1 MSLKP
6 NFFRSI
12 RVFISSSC
20 GDKGRYDEMREKL
33 AGLLDETMVF
43 SAYTWEREGASSSC
57 AGDNYIAELNDSDIA
72 VVVVD
77 NSDGVT
83 MGVQKEID
91 QIRKTNKRALFYFVS
106 EFSEVKTTLQ
116 EDLEGP
122 DGATY
127 SVVPKMSEIP
137 ERALRDLQLDVL
149 KLYRK
154 WCNHDVE
161 PAVACA
167 SIVPIDGA
175 MIPRPQLGPFPKL
188 RGLFGSFLFGNSSQ
202 IDQGSELDNEITEFA
217 RALFV
222 DFSVAKFDTS
232 RLLPL
237 ISKML
242 PEPYPKLIS
251 KRFEAIQL
259 ASSGQ
264 YEDSERILEPVY
276 TEACSL
282 EAEAWFAD
290 DILIDLRNLRV
301 QIDPFSFDNRHQ
313 EILDK
318 NGREVV
324 YPQLDRA
331 ISQALAEI
339 EDDRIKEGTN
349 SYNSITFG
357 DNALRFFDGICSA
370 FAIAVIF
377 GSLTQVSRTLCNLK
391 TVVFYL
397 CQKYRDPNL
406 NVALLKLSIA
416 CGGQGDASKTIQA
429 FNNMSLDTD
438 PSSAWDAFQ
447 FCANFRCLQD
457 NQVAIFEAFGAFACY
472 LAEADFTKA
481 SAIFITSAEELLES
495 HSGFPNKVKAVFRAI
510 ERVGERLSPAWSIEY
525 AVKVLSLEVSA
536 WREEALTF
544 FERNE
549 RLFDAVEANLLVNI
563 LDAFDLL
570 LSSDHRDDMDERVC
584 NVLVSMCEVE
594 NLKVRQR
601 LDEVARKLSQAS
613 YERYRL
619 ILCSES
625 DDQWLSE
632 YVLKGVAAIEASNA
646 SQGVNG
652 HYAFGLQWHIP
663 SARRLASMHDVPDDL
678 ISRLYSACLGTLESH
693 TYDLGGR
700 INACH
705 ACCILLSKYG
715 NRLVEL
721 RDRTLE
727 CLDSDDLFQT
737 DFSFGRESKRLLA
750 VWADTLGLLS
760 GGDYRNRLLDD
771 VLHCYQSDIY
781 TQANAG
787 VALIQLMENY
797 QLVTDENLLSG
808 FIFSY
813 AGFLLSSQHFQ
824 LNLRG
829 VELMKQFLAVPE
841 LRSPASRSLLL
852 CFDGRA
858 PRIKQMIIDAI
869 DQISEFDS
877 KTAERLKLRASC
889 DNNYSIVKYFKSQNV
904 G

>member
-6 NFFRSI
+6 NSFRCI

-20 GDKGRYDEMREKL
+20 GDKGRFDEMRGKL
-33 AGLLDETMVF
+33 ASLLDETMVF
-43 SAYTWEREGASSSC
+43 AAYTWEREGASSSC

-77 NSDGVT
+77 NYVGVT
-83 MGVQKEID
+83 TGVQKEID

-106 EFSEVKTTLQ
+106 ELSEEKTALQ

-137 ERALRDLQLDVL
+137 ERALHDLQLDVL

-167 SIVPIDGA
+167 GIAPINGA
-175 MIPRPQLGPFPKL
+175 MTPRPQLGSFPKL
-188 RGLFGSFLFGNSSQ
+188 RGLFGRFLFGNSNQ
-202 IDQGSELDNEITEFA
+202 IEQGSELDNEITEFA

-222 DFSVAKFDTS
+222 DFSVTKFDTS

-237 ISKML
+237 ISKLL

-264 YEDSERILEPVY
+264 YEDSERVLEQVY
-276 TEACSL
+276 AEACSADV
-282 EAEAWFAD
+282 EDWFID

-318 NGREVV
+318 SGREVV

-339 EDDRIKEGTN
+339 ENDRIREGTD
-349 SYNSITFG
+349 SYASITFG

-377 GSLTQVSRTLCNLK
+377 GSLTQISRTLHNLK

-406 NVALLKLSIA
+406 NVALLKLSIV

-438 PSSAWDAFQ
+438 PSSAWDVFH

-457 NQVAIFEAFGAFACY
+457 NQVAIFEAFGAIACY
-472 LAEADFTKA
+472 LAEADFIKA

-495 HSGFPNKVKAVFRAI
+495 HSGLPNKVKAVFRAI
-510 ERVGERLSPAWSIEY
+510 ERVGERLSLAWSIEY
-525 AVKVLSLEVSA
+525 AIKVLSLEVSA
-536 WREEALTF
+536 WREEALDF
-544 FERNE
+544 FERNG
-549 RLFDAVEANLLVNI
+549 RLFDAVEPNLLVKI
-563 LDAFDLL
+563 IDAVDLL
-570 LSSDHRDDMDERVC
+570 LSSDHRDGMDERVC
-584 NVLVSMCEVE
+584 NMLVSMHEVE
-594 NLKVRQR
+594 NLEVRDR
-601 LDEVARKLSQAS
+601 LDGVASKLSQTS
-613 YERYRL
+613 YERYQL
-619 ILCSES
+619 ISCSES

-632 YVLKGVAAIEASNA
+632 YVLEGVAAIEASNA

-663 SARRLASMHDVPDDL
+663 SARRVASMHDVPDDL
-678 ISRLYSACLGTLESH
+678 ISRLYSACLGTLESR
-693 TYDLGGR
+693 TYDLGGK

-705 ACCILLSKYG
+705 ACCILLSNYG

-721 RDRTLE
+721 RERTLKL
-727 CLDSDDLFQT
+727 LDSNDLFQT

-750 VWADTLGLLS
+750 VWTDTLGLLS
-760 GGDYRNRLLDD
+760 GGDYRNRLLNDA
-771 VLHCYQSDIY
+771 LHCYQADIY
-781 TQANAG
+781 TQANAA
-787 VALIQLMENY
+787 VALIQLVEND
-797 QLVTDENLLSG
+797 QRFSDEHLLSG

-813 AGFLLSSQHFQ
+813 TGFLLSSQHFQ

-829 VELMKQFLAVPE
+829 VELMKQFLAVSA
-841 LRSPASRSLLL
+841 LRNSAARSLLL

-869 DQISEFDS
+869 EQISEFDS
-877 KTAERLKLRASC
+877 KTAERLKSRALC
-889 DNNYSIVKYFKSQNV
+889 DNNYSIVKYFKDQSA

>member
-6 NFFRSI
+6 NSFRSI

-33 AGLLDETMVF
+33 ASLLDETMVF

-106 EFSEVKTTLQ
+106 EFSEEKTTLQ

-137 ERALRDLQLDVL
+137 ERALRDLQLDLL

-161 PAVACA
+161 PALACA
-167 SIVPIDGA
+167 SIVSIDSA
-175 MIPRPQLGPFPKL
+175 MTPSPQLGSFPKL
-188 RGLFGSFLFGNSSQ
+188 RGLFGSFLFGNSNQ
-202 IDQGSELDNEITEFA
+202 IDEGSELDNEITEFA

-222 DFSVAKFDTS
+222 DFSVYKFDTS
-232 RLLPL
+232 RLIPL

-264 YEDSERILEPVY
+264 YEDSERILELVY
-276 TEACSL
+276 AEACSL
-282 EAEAWFAD
+282 DVEAWFID

-349 SYNSITFG
+349 SYTSITFG

-370 FAIAVIF
+370 FAIAVVF
-377 GSLTQVSRTLCNLK
+377 GSLTQISRTLRNLI

-416 CGGQGDASKTIQA
+416 CGDQGDASKTIQA

-438 PSSAWDAFQ
+438 PSSAWDVFH

-457 NQVAIFEAFGAFACY
+457 NQIAIFEAFGATACY
-472 LAEADFTKA
+472 LTEADFIKA
-481 SAIFITSAEELLES
+481 SAIFITSAEELVES
-495 HSGFPNKVKAVFRAI
+495 HSGFPNKVRAVFRAI
-510 ERVGERLSPAWSIEY
+510 ERVGERLPLAWSIEY

-536 WREEALTF
+536 WREEALAF
-544 FERNE
+544 FDRNE
-549 RLFDAVEANLLVNI
+549 RLFDAVETNLLVKI
-563 LDAFDLL
+563 IDAVDLL

-584 NVLVSMCEVE
+584 NMLVAMREVE
-594 NLKVRQR
+594 NLEVRDR
-601 LDEVARKLSQAS
+601 LDGVAHKLSHAS
-613 YERYRL
+613 YERYQL
-619 ILCSES
+619 ISCSES

-663 SARRLASMHDVPDDL
+663 SARRLASMYDVPDNL
-678 ISRLYSACLGTLESH
+678 ISRLYSACLGTLESR
-693 TYDLGGR
+693 TYDLGGK

-705 ACCILLSKYG
+705 ACCILLSNYG
-715 NRLVEL
+715 NRLVGL
-721 RDRTLE
+721 RGRTLE
-727 CLDSDDLFQT
+727 RLDSDELFQT
-737 DFSFGRESKRLLA
+737 DFSFGRENKRLLA

-760 GGDYRNRLLDD
+760 GGDYRNRLFDD
-771 VLHCYQSDIY
+771 VIYCYQADIY
-781 TQANAG
+781 TQANAA
-787 VALIQLMENY
+787 VALTRFMENN
-797 QLVTDENLLSG
+797 QSFTDEHMLSG

-829 VELMKQFLAVPE
+829 VELMVQFLSVPM
-841 LRSPASRSLLL
+841 LRSSAARSLLL

-877 KTAERLKLRASC
+877 KTAECLKSRALC

>member
-1 MSLKP
+1 MSLKS
-6 NFFRSI
+6 NSFRSI

-20 GDKGRYDEMREKL
+20 GDKGRFDEMREKL
-33 AGLLDETMVF
+33 ASLLDETMVF
-43 SAYTWEREGASSSC
+43 SVYTWEREGASSSC

-77 NSDGVT
+77 NSVGVT
-83 MGVQKEID
+83 SGVQKEID

-106 EFSEVKTTLQ
+106 ELSEERTTLQ

-127 SVVPKMSEIP
+127 SVVQNMSEIP
-137 ERALRDLQLDVL
+137 ECVLRDLQLDVL

-161 PAVACA
+161 PASACSDVVTINDA
-167 SIVPIDGA
+167 L
-175 MIPRPQLGPFPKL
+175 IPRPQLGSFPKL
-188 RGLFGSFLFGNSSQ
+188 RGLFGSFLFGNS
-202 IDQGSELDNEITEFA
+202 DQVDQSSELDDEITEFA
-217 RALFV
+217 RSLFV

-232 RLLPL
+232 WLLTL

-264 YEDSERILEPVY
+264 YEDSERILELVY
-276 TEACSL
+276 AEACSTDV
-282 EAEAWFAD
+282 ETWFTD
-290 DILIDLRNLRV
+290 DILIDLRNLHV
-301 QIDPFSFDNRHQ
+301 QIDPFSFENRHQ
-313 EILDK
+313 EILDN

-331 ISQALAEI
+331 ISQSLSEL
-339 EDDRIKEGTN
+339 EDDRIKEGTS

-377 GSLTQVSRTLCNLK
+377 GSLTQISRTLRNLK

-429 FNNMSLDTD
+429 FNNMSLDAD
-438 PSSAWDAFQ
+438 PSSAWGVFH

-457 NQVAIFEAFGAFACY
+457 NQIAIFESFGAIGCY
-472 LAEADFTKA
+472 LAEADFAKA

-510 ERVGERLSPAWSIEY
+510 ERVGERLSLAWSIEY
-525 AVKVLSLEVSA
+525 AIKVLSLEVSA
-536 WREEALTF
+536 WREEALDF
-544 FERNE
+544 FERNG
-549 RLFDAVEANLLVNI
+549 RLFDAVDANLLVRI
-563 LDAFDLL
+563 IDAFESL
-570 LSSDHRDDMDERVC
+570 LSSDHRDDIDERVC
-584 NVLVSMCEVE
+584 NVLVSMYEVE
-594 NLKVRQR
+594 SIKVRER
-601 LDEVARKLSQAS
+601 LDGVARKLSQTS

-619 ILCSES
+619 VSSSES

-632 YVLKGVAAIEASNA
+632 YVLKGVSAIEASNA
-646 SQGVNG
+646 SQGVDG

-663 SARRLASMHDVPDDL
+663 SARRLATMHDVSDGL
-678 ISRLYSACLGTLESH
+678 ISRLYYACLGTLESR
-693 TYDLGGR
+693 TYDLGGK
-700 INACH
+700 INACQ
-705 ACCILLSKYG
+705 ACCILLSNFD
-715 NRLVEL
+715 NRLVGL
-721 RDRTLE
+721 RERTLKL
-727 CLDSDDLFQT
+727 LDSDDLFQA

-750 VWADTLGLLS
+750 VWVDTLGLLS
-760 GGDYRNRLLDD
+760 GGDYRNRLLNDA
-771 VLHCYQSDIY
+771 LHCYQADIY
-781 TQANAG
+781 TQANAAI
-787 VALIQLMENY
+787 ALIQLVEND
-797 QLVTDENLLSG
+797 QRFTDEHLLSG

-829 VELMKQFLAVPE
+829 VELMKQFLAVPA
-841 LRSPASRSLLL
+841 LRSSAARSLLL

-858 PRIKQMIIDAI
+858 PRIKKMIIDAI

-877 KTAERLKLRASC
+877 KIAECLKSRALC